1 MGRLEEVSEAIG
13 LLQGITKMGGSKA
26 LEKAW
31 LVERVGGR
39 G

>member
-1 MGRLEEVSEAIG
+1 MVRFEEVSKAIG
-13 LLQGITKMGGSKA
+13 LLRGITNMGGSKA